1 MKKTGQKYIKNTLYY
16 ILCLQNDGFCPP
28 RKNTVFNRWYILS
41 KKADFS
47 VLRTKN
53 ILSKLRFNYKIF
65 LNFVLKIFFVK
76 IADKTKQFCVI
87 LAKLIENIKN
97 NYAKTA

>member
-1 MKKTGQKYIKNTLYY
+1 MKNTLYY
-16 ILCLQNDGFCPP
+16 ILCLQNYGFCPP

-41 KKADFS
+41 KKADSS
-47 VLRTKN
+47 VLCTKN
-53 ILSKLRFNYKIF
+53 ILYKLRFNYKIF

>member
-1 MKKTGQKYIKNTLYY
+1 ML
-16 ILCLQNDGFCPP
+16 
-28 RKNTVFNRWYILS
+28 W
-41 KKADFS
+41 
-47 VLRTKN
+47 TKN
-53 ILSKLRFNYKIF
+53 ILYKLRFNYKIF

>member
-1 MKKTGQKYIKNTLYY
+1 M
-16 ILCLQNDGFCPP
+16 QNDGFCPP
-28 RKNTVFNRWYILS
+28 RKNTVFNRRYIRS

-47 VLRTKN
+47 VMRTKN
-53 ILSKLRFNYKIF
+53 ILYKLRFNYKIF